1 MSSVNCYKARHS
13 WRIGNLK
20 YTNEETNNVLTL
32 NQATCKV
39 PLLFWEVKLRKL
51 MCIQQFLI
59 VIKPTRK
66 LLNIYR
72 LNCEK
77 LHLIKMFRDKI
88 EERRYVA
95 VDYCVRELKSTCC
108 LCFRSS
114 NKTTRYAWCIS
125 NLKTRDTF

>member
-1 MSSVNCYKARHS
+1 
-13 WRIGNLK
+13 
-20 YTNEETNNVLTL
+20 
-32 NQATCKV
+32 
-39 PLLFWEVKLRKL
+39 

-95 VDYCVRELKSTCC
+95 VDYCVRELK
-108 LCFRSS
+108 
-114 NKTTRYAWCIS
+114 I
-125 NLKTRDTF
+125 NLLLMF